1 MPGTVQTP
9 AGAGLGQTPTGE
21 QTRSKL
27 WQKSVDLEAT
37 FITQMMKP
45 MFDGTQATEPFG
57 GGNAEDVWRSFELD
71 EFGKAIARSGGIGL
85 APAIYR
91 QLLAVQEGK
100 GN

>member
-9 AGAGLGQTPTGE
+9 AGAGLGQTPTDE
-21 QTRSKL
+21 QTRSRL

-37 FITQMMKP
+37 FITQMIKP
-45 MFDGTQATEPFG
+45 MFDETQATEPFG